1 MSNKSGAAAIHSRL
15 KHPVID
21 SDGHWIEFEPAAL
34 DYVKKVGGDSLVA
47 RFTTRTSHFGN
58 RGWSKLTPEERGD
71 RRMLQPPW
79 WALPTKNTRDRAT
92 AMLPRLL
99 YERMDEIGLD
109 FAVLYPTNIAL
120 FAPFQRDDEVRRATC
135 RACNM
140 FIADLFGE
148 FKDRIAPAGV
158 IPMHTPE
165 EAIEEL
171 EFAVKTLGLKSV
183 MLSSLVRRP
192 VKAAQKE
199 GSFNRYAVWTDTLGL
214 DSPCDYDAVW
224 AKCVELKINP
234 TFHSASSGLGFRTS
248 PSNFVYNHIGHF
260 GAAGEAVCKSLFLA
274 GVTRRFPT
282 LKFAFLEG
290 GVGWGCTLYSDL
302 IGHWKKRNLKAV
314 EATNPANL
322 DFAALAEMV
331 KHYGADGYKAHI
343 DELQS
348 INRGQSVPG
357 APLDD
362 FGPCK
367 IEKPQD
373 IRDLFVNNFYFGC
386 ESDDPANAWAF
397 NRKVNPYGARLNA
410 IFGSDI
416 GHFDVPDMTDVLPEA
431 YELVDDGLI
440 TEEDFRDFVFGNPA
454 RFWGGTNPNF
464 FKGTVVEK
472 QVASLLAD
480 ESAHPHPAA
489 AS

>member
-1 MSNKSGAAAIHSRL
+1 
-15 KHPVID
+15 
-21 SDGHWIEFEPAAL
+21 
-34 DYVKKVGGDSLVA
+34 
-47 RFTTRTSHFGN
+47 
-58 RGWSKLTPEERGD
+58 
-71 RRMLQPPW
+71 
-79 WALPTKNTRDRAT
+79 
-92 AMLPRLL
+92 
-99 YERMDEIGLD
+99 
-109 FAVLYPTNIAL
+109 
-120 FAPFQRDDEVRRATC
+120 
-135 RACNM
+135 
-140 FIADLFGE
+140 
-148 FKDRIAPAGV
+148 
-158 IPMHTPE
+158 
-165 EAIEEL
+165 
-171 EFAVKTLGLKSV
+171 
-183 MLSSLVRRP
+183 
-192 VKAAQKE
+192 
-199 GSFNRYAVWTDTLGL
+199 
-214 DSPCDYDAVW
+214 
-224 AKCVELKINP
+224 
-234 TFHSASSGLGFRTS
+234 
-248 PSNFVYNHIGHF
+248 
-260 GAAGEAVCKSLFLA
+260 
-274 GVTRRFPT
+274 VTRRFPT

-322 DFAALAEMV
+322 DFAALGEMV
-331 KHYGADGYKAHI
+331 KRYGADGYKAHI
-343 DELQS
+343 EELQS

-357 APLDD
+357 APLND

-431 YELVDDGLI
+431 YELVDDGVI

-454 RFWGGTNPNF
+454 RFWGGTNPDF

-472 QVASLLAD
+472 QVAKLLAD
-480 ESAHPHPAA
+480 GSVQPHPAA

>member
-1 MSNKSGAAAIHSRL
+1 MSNKSDAAAIHSRL

-34 DYVKKVGGDSLVA
+34 DYVKKVGGESLVA

-58 RGWSKLTPEERGD
+58 RGWSKLTPEERSD

-171 EFAVKTLGLKSV
+171 EFAVKTLGLKAV
-183 MLSSLVRRP
+183 MLGSLVRRP

-199 GSFNRYAVWTDTLGL
+199 GSFNRYAVWTDTLGI

-248 PSNFVYNHIGHF
+248 PRISSTTIS
-260 GAAGEAVCKSLFLA
+260 AISA
-274 GVTRRFPT
+274 RR
-282 LKFAFLEG
+282 
-290 GVGWGCTLYSDL
+290 
-302 IGHWKKRNLKAV
+302 
-314 EATNPANL
+314 
-322 DFAALAEMV
+322 
-331 KHYGADGYKAHI
+331 
-343 DELQS
+343 
-348 INRGQSVPG
+348 
-357 APLDD
+357 
-362 FGPCK
+362 
-367 IEKPQD
+367 
-373 IRDLFVNNFYFGC
+373 
-386 ESDDPANAWAF
+386 
-397 NRKVNPYGARLNA
+397 ARLYANRC
-410 IFGSDI
+410 SW
-416 GHFDVPDMTDVLPEA
+416 
-431 YELVDDGLI
+431 
-440 TEEDFRDFVFGNPA
+440 PA
-454 RFWGGTNPNF
+454 
-464 FKGTVVEK
+464 
-472 QVASLLAD
+472 
-480 ESAHPHPAA
+480 
-489 AS
+489 

>member
-34 DYVKKVGGDSLVA
+34 DYVKKVGGESLVS
-47 RFTTRTSHFGN
+47 RFTSRTSHFGN
-58 RGWSKLTPEERGD
+58 RGWSKLTPEERSD

-79 WALPTKNTRDRAT
+79 WALPTKNARDRAT
-92 AMLPRLL
+92 AMLPPLL

-109 FAVLYPTNIAL
+109 FAVLYPSTTAL

-183 MLSSLVRRP
+183 MLGSLVRRP

-199 GSFNRYAVWTDTLGL
+199 GLFNRYAVWTDTLGI
-214 DSPCDYDAVW
+214 DSPCDYDPVW

-282 LKFAFLEG
+282 L
-290 GVGWGCTLYSDL
+290 
-302 IGHWKKRNLKAV
+302 N
-314 EATNPANL
+314 
-322 DFAALAEMV
+322 FAALGEMV
-331 KHYGADGYKAHI
+331 NRYGADAYKAHI

-348 INRGQSVPG
+348 INRGQSIPG

-454 RFWGGTNPNF
+454 RFWGGTNPDF

-472 QVASLLAD
+472 QVAKLLP
-480 ESAHPHPAA
+480 EGSAQPHPAA

>member
-34 DYVKKVGGDSLVA
+34 DYVKKVGGESLVS
-47 RFTTRTSHFGN
+47 RFTSRTSHFGN
-58 RGWSKLTPEERGD
+58 RGWSKLTPEERSD

-79 WALPTKNTRDRAT
+79 WAL
-92 AMLPRLL
+92 
-99 YERMDEIGLD
+99 
-109 FAVLYPTNIAL
+109 PTNIAL

-183 MLSSLVRRP
+183 MLGSLVRRP

-199 GSFNRYAVWTDTLGL
+199 GSFNRYAVWTDTLGI
-214 DSPCDYDAVW
+214 DSPCDYDPVW

-260 GAAGEAVCKSLFLA
+260 GAAGEAVCKSLLLA

-290 GVGWGCTLYSDL
+290 GVGW
-302 IGHWKKRNLKAV
+302 
-314 EATNPANL
+314 
-322 DFAALAEMV
+322 
-331 KHYGADGYKAHI
+331 
-343 DELQS
+343 
-348 INRGQSVPG
+348 
-357 APLDD
+357 
-362 FGPCK
+362 
-367 IEKPQD
+367 
-373 IRDLFVNNFYFGC
+373 
-386 ESDDPANAWAF
+386 
-397 NRKVNPYGARLNA
+397 
-410 IFGSDI
+410 
-416 GHFDVPDMTDVLPEA
+416 
-431 YELVDDGLI
+431 
-440 TEEDFRDFVFGNPA
+440 
-454 RFWGGTNPNF
+454 
-464 FKGTVVEK
+464 
-472 QVASLLAD
+472 
-480 ESAHPHPAA
+480 
-489 AS
+489 